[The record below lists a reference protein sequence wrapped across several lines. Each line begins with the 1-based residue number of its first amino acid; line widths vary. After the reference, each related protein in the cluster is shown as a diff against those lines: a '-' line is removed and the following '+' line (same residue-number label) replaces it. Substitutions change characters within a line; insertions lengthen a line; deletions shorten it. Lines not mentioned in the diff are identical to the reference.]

1 MSYQTPAYRSTNSMA
16 VISLIFGIACWFVLP
31 FIGAIV
37 AVVCGHLAR
46 GEIRRAEPGTVDGD
60 GLALAGLVLGYIHL
74 ALALLA
80 IVFVVVFLLLG
91 FGIGLHS
98 LHW

>member
-1 MSYQTPAYRSTNSMA
+1 MSYQTPSYRSTNSLA

-31 FIGAIV
+31 LIGAIV

-46 GEIRRAEPGTVDGD
+46 GEIRRAEPGTVEGE
-60 GLALAGLVLGYIHL
+60 GLALAGLVLGYTHL

-80 IVFVVVFLLLG
+80 IVLVVAFLLLG

>member
-1 MSYQTPAYRSTNSMA
+1 MSYQTPSYRSTNSLA
-16 VISLIFGIACWFVLP
+16 VISRIFGIACWFVLP
-31 FIGAIV
+31 LIGAIV

-46 GEIRRAEPGTVDGD
+46 GEIRRAEPGTVEGE

-80 IVFVVVFLLLG
+80 IVLVVAFLLLG